1 MSDSVTD
8 TINQVLG
15 VLQFYEFSLT
25 DEKVLQELIF
35 ETLLAE
41 DIAIEREVPLP
52 PYGIVDF
59 MVNGVAFEIKIQGQ
73 KKAIYRQCR
82 DYTLH
87 ANVKALVL
95 VTARAMGLPEEMN
108 GKPAYTYSLTSGRT
122 L

>member
-1 MSDSVTD
+1 MSVES
-8 TINQVLG
+8 TINKVLG
-15 VLQFYEFSLT
+15 VLQFYEFSLS

-35 ETLLAE
+35 DTLKGE
-41 DIAIEREVPLP
+41 GIDVVREVNLE

-59 MVNGVAFEIKIQGQ
+59 MVGNVAFELKIQGQ

-87 ANVKALVL
+87 DDVHALVL
-95 VTARAMGLPEEMN
+95 LTARSMGLPHEMN
-108 GKPAYTYSLTSGRT
+108 GKPAYVYSLTSRRP

>member
-1 MSDSVTD
+1 MSIED
-8 TINQVLG
+8 TINEVLG

-25 DEKVLQELIF
+25 DEKVLQELIY

-41 DIAIEREVPLP
+41 DVAIDREVPLP

-59 MVNGVAFEIKIQGQ
+59 MVNGVAFEVKIQGQ

-87 ANVKALVL
+87 EDVKALVL
-95 VTARAMGLPEEMN
+95 VTARSMGLPPEMN
-108 GKPAYTYSLTSGRT
+108 GKPAYVYSLTSRT
-122 L
+122 TC